1 MAFSPIFPGMN
12 PYLESPYRWPEIHHA
27 LISEIAR
34 AINPYIVPKYRAA
47 IETRVYIDSSLVGIP
62 DVYIHKRTQQKR
74 VSSSVAV
81 SMKPERVAI
90 PMPCEVTEGYLEI
103 REPLTKRVITV
114 IEVLS
119 PANKRTG
126 EGRKK
131 YLSKRE
137 TVLSSLTHFIEI
149 DLLRQGEA
157 MPIAGGQPADYQ
169 ILISRADERPSAE
182 RYAFNLRDEMPKFL
196 LPLDTEDASMEPML
210 DIKALLDQVCEDTAV
225 DIDIDYAVQPQP
237 PVSVEEFEWI
247 QSLSSEASKS

>member
-1 MAFSPIFPGMN
+1 MMTAPLLFPGMN

-34 AINPYIVPKYRAA
+34 TINPQIIPKYRAA
-47 IETRVYIDSSLVGIP
+47 VETRVYIDTSLVGIP
-62 DVYIHKRTQQKR
+62 DVYLHQRADQR
-74 VSSSVAV
+74 GNRSSAVAV
-81 SMKPERVAI
+81 STQPERVTI
-90 PMPCEVTEGYLEI
+90 PTPCEVTEGYLEI

-119 PANKRTG
+119 PANKRAG

-137 TVLSSLTHFIEI
+137 TVLSSATHFVEI

-157 MPIAGGQPADYQ
+157 MPVAGGVQAHYQ
-169 ILISRADERPSAE
+169 ILVSRADERPSAE
-182 RYAFNLRDEMPKFL
+182 RYAFNLRDQMPKFL
-196 LPLDTEDASMEPML
+196 LPLDVEDAAIEPVV

-225 DIDIDYAVQPQP
+225 DIDIDYTVPPQP
-237 PVSVEEFEWI
+237 SVSEEDFLWMR
-247 QSLSSEASKS
+247 SLIES